1 MIIFK
6 QFTENKKGILFKSL
20 ESKDVIIRIIDGYT
34 ELCSYEEKIHVEP
47 NFEYFFSHFVGVYHR
62 RFEIWD
68 SELKTIYLK
77 IDCISEESTNLED
90 LDKYKL
96 LKKYRYGNLLDKDPA
111 LPLYEIFVTKIYD
124 KFFSINKGDV
134 VVDIGGNLGFFSY
147 HALCCDAKQVYCFEP
162 SPECYNTIIKNY
174 NMPNLKV
181 EELAVGSTNGDISFN
196 VNLNSSLS
204 SSSFLIGENSRTIT
218 CKSVNLNDYVKEN
231 NIEKI
236 DYLKIDC
243 EGAEYEIIES
253 LDEKYLTNNID
264 KICLEY
270 HLNKNGELNNIL
282 EKLKKCGFMVN
293 FEHGDH
299 QINDE
304 LGIIY
309 AYKND

>member
-1 MIIFK
+1 
-6 QFTENKKGILFKSL
+6 
-20 ESKDVIIRIIDGYT
+20 
-34 ELCSYEEKIHVEP
+34 
-47 NFEYFFSHFVGVYHR
+47 
-62 RFEIWD
+62 
-68 SELKTIYLK
+68 
-77 IDCISEESTNLED
+77 
-90 LDKYKL
+90 
-96 LKKYRYGNLLDKDPA
+96 
-111 LPLYEIFVTKIYD
+111 
-124 KFFSINKGDV
+124 V

>member
-6 QFTENKKGILFKSL
+6 QFIENKKGILFKSL
-20 ESKDVIIRIIDGYT
+20 ESKDVILRIIDGYT
-34 ELCSYEEKIHVEP
+34 ELCSYEEKTHVEP
-47 NFEYFFSHFVGVYHR
+47 NWEYFFSHPVEVYHR

-77 IDCISEESTNLED
+77 IDCISEEAVNLKD

-96 LKKYRYGNLLDKDPA
+96 IKNYRYGNLLDKDPA
-111 LPLYEIFVTKIYD
+111 LPLYEIFITKIYN
-124 KFFSINKGDV
+124 KFFNIEKGDV

-147 HALCCDAKQVYCFEP
+147 HALCNGAKQVYCFEP
-162 SPECYNTIIKNY
+162 SPECYNTIINNY
-174 NMPNLKV
+174 DMPNLKV
-181 EELAVGSTNGDISFN
+181 EELAVGSINGDVLFN
-196 VNLNSSLS
+196 INLESSLS

-218 CKSVNLNDYVKEN
+218 CKSVNLNDYIREN

-253 LDEKYLTNNID
+253 LDEKYLTNNIN

-282 EKLKKCGFMVN
+282 EKLKRCGFIVN

-309 AYKND
+309 AYK